1 MRFWIVFLALLAP
14 LAPARAEFVMLSP
27 PAQDG
32 GASRPAHAAARV
44 NPKPGPRPKLARPAE
59 PVLAG
64 FGAQVPL
71 RFAVRQIVPSS
82 YEVAYGEAVDRDALV
97 DWKGGKPW
105 RVTLADAV
113 SPLGL
118 TVSVVRST
126 VAILARHAER

>member
-1 MRFWIVFLALLAP
+1 MRFWIVFLALLAL

-27 PAQDG
+27 PAQNG
-32 GASRPAHAAARV
+32 GAPRPVRIA
-44 NPKPGPRPKLARPAE
+44 PRPKLAHPAE

-82 YEVAYGEAVDRDALV
+82 YEVAYGDAVDRDALV

-105 RVTLADAV
+105 RATLADAV

-118 TVSVVRST
+118 TVSVVGST
-126 VAILARHAER
+126 VAILAPGAPR